1 MRKVVISLQS
11 PAMAAVV
18 LKALMQESTIE
29 LLHPEASAPPS
40 SLLQPCKVP
49 IRTAVNVTAIEKT
62 LIAEDFI
69 PNQSV
74 VNGANWLS

>member
-1 MRKVVISLQS
+1 AIVVAVVVAVIVTVVTTVVVVHETVLPKVVISLQS

-29 LLHPEASAPPS
+29 LLHPEATAPPS

-49 IRTAVNVTAIEKT
+49 I
-62 LIAEDFI
+62 
-69 PNQSV
+69 
-74 VNGANWLS
+74 

>member
-1 MRKVVISLQS
+1 
-11 PAMAAVV
+11 MAAVV

-29 LLHPEASAPPS
+29 LLHPEATAPPS
-40 SLLQPCKVP
+40 SLLPQPCKVP